1 MKIAVAALL
10 AAVALPGLALAE
22 QATWNVDPAHT
33 HAGFTVRHMVITN
46 VRGEFG
52 KTSGVVRLDDQDP
65 TKSNVEVTIDTT
77 SINTGVDARDKDL
90 RSENFFDVAKYPT
103 ITFKSTKI
111 EKAGDGKYQ
120 VTGDLT
126 MKGVTKPV
134 VLDVEGPT
142 AEVKDPW
149 GNTRRGV
156 SAKTTINRRDFGL
169 TYSKAIEAGPVVGDE
184 VKIEIE
190 SELVKEAPKAAA
202 AAAEKPAKPAAKAG
216 AKPMR
221 ATGK

>member
-1 MKIAVAALL
+1 MKTFVALL

-22 QATWNVDPAHT
+22 QTTWNVDPAHT
-33 HAGFTVRHMVITN
+33 HTGFTIRHMVITN

-52 KTSGVVRLDDQDP
+52 KTAGVVHLDDQDLS
-65 TKSNVEVTIDTT
+65 KSKVEVTIDAA
-77 SINTGVDARDKDL
+77 SVNTRVEDRDKDL
-90 RSENFFDVAKYPT
+90 RSPNFFDVAKYPT
-103 ITFKSTKI
+103 ITFKSTSI
-111 EKAGDGKYQ
+111 EKAGDGKYK

-142 AEVKDPW
+142 GEVKDPW

-156 SAKTTINRRDFGL
+156 SATTTLNRRDFGL

-184 VKIEIE
+184 VKIDIE

-202 AAAEKPAKPAAKAG
+202 AAAEKPAKPAAKAASKP
-216 AKPMR
+216 AK